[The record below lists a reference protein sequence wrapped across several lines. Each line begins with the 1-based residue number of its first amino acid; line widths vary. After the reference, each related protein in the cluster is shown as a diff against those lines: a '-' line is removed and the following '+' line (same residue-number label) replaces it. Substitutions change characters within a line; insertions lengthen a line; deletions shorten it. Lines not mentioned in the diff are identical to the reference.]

1 MYRSHCRSLL
11 LGMLLGS
18 LVWQPLASAEA
29 VTLPLEVSSPGVQ
42 HSVEL
47 PYVWDDGWFH
57 TGAYTY
63 NHGLARV
70 AGALMSTVY
79 LQGQYQELTALFRD
93 LGCEMDT
100 LADYHYA
107 AVEPETPDKSGYSF
121 CTKSILV
128 DGRPAALVLVVIR
141 GTSGRQEW
149 LSNANIADSTQTKQE
164 YHEGFAKSAAM
175 IAQDLEAYVNR
186 WGLQQPTTR
195 FLITGHSRGAAIANL
210 LAAFLDRGSYAVGA
224 KETCPELVPKHIYA
238 YTFATP
244 NSCSDLAERTAFRYK
259 NIFNIVNPEDVVP
272 QLPFIKGSWGYGSFG
287 TTFMLP
293 TANNLRGDP
302 ERYAKLVEHMQTPF
316 AELTLGRHYTPVP
329 GSEWLARDVK
339 GLQWM
344 AVGSVEAFYGRSR
357 PVNHQG
363 FVRILSGL
371 PEEDD
376 KRDEM
381 YYGGMLK
388 VLARWFPKERAGF
401 EDMHAPATY
410 NAWILSG
417 EPKSI
422 YLHGTP
428 SLVRIVLP
436 PMANSETAT
445 RMNRIRVAMGQPA
458 PALPFDLELR
468 IPGGEVVMRLHNGMP
483 EKGWEQSAYPVK
495 NDGQVVSFSVPEEG
509 ELEARI
515 FAKDNVKLQV
525 SLGLEANKEN
535 GVDAL
540 ADPLVD
546 KEVVLVK
553 GQQQILR
560 IHNRAL
566 KKVSSEAKPAT
577 AAAAKQS

>member
-1 MYRSHCRSLL
+1 MHRYHSSSLL
-11 LGMLLGS
+11 FGVLLGG
-18 LVWQPLASAEA
+18 LIWQPSAAAEA
-29 VTLPLEVSSPGVQ
+29 VTLPLEVSSPGIRQ
-42 HSVEL
+42 SVEL

-79 LQGQYQELTALFRD
+79 LQGQYQELTSLFRD
-93 LGCEMDT
+93 LGCSMDT

-107 AVEPETPDKSGYSF
+107 AVEPAVPDKSGYSF
-121 CTKSILV
+121 CTKPIFV
-128 DGRPAALVLVVIR
+128 DGQPAALVLVVIR

-175 IAQDLEAYVNR
+175 IAQDLEAYVHR
-186 WGLQQPTTR
+186 LGLQQPTTR
-195 FLITGHSRGAAIANL
+195 FLITGHSRGAAVANL
-210 LAAFLDRGSYAVGA
+210 LAAFLDRGSYAAGE
-224 KETCPELVPKHIYA
+224 KETCPELVPEHIYA

-244 NSCSDLAERTAFRYK
+244 NSCSDVAERMASRYK

-302 ERYAKLVEHMQTPF
+302 ERYVKLVKRMQTPF
-316 AELTLGRHYTPVP
+316 AELTLGRQYTPVP

-344 AVGSVEAFYGRSR
+344 AVGSVETFYGRSR

-376 KRDEM
+376 KRDAM

-417 EPKSI
+417 DPKSI
-422 YLHGTP
+422 YMEGTP

-436 PMANSETAT
+436 PVANAETVT
-445 RMNRIRVAMGQPA
+445 RLNRIRIAMGRPA

-483 EKGWEQSAYPVK
+483 EKGWEHSEYPVK
-495 NDGQVVSFSVPEEG
+495 NDGQIVSFSVPEEG
-509 ELEARI
+509 QLEARI
-515 FAKDNVKLQV
+515 VARENVKLQV

-540 ADPLVD
+540 ADPLVE
-546 KEVVLVK
+546 KEIVLKK
-553 GQQQILR
+553 GQQQIFQ

-566 KKVSSEAKPAT
+566 EKVSSAAPTTAKT
-577 AAAAKQS
+577 AQKS